1 MTLETDIARSQRRI
15 QDLKRRMA
23 ELRESSMDTHG
34 ERESIA
40 LEHSELMNEYLREYT
55 KLIGYRVEY
64 HDKKAFGFRLA
75 AVGVF
80 CMTIMLVVIMLLF
93 NTGAGN

>member
-1 MTLETDIARSQRRI
+1 
-15 QDLKRRMA
+15 
-23 ELRESSMDTHG
+23 
-34 ERESIA
+34 ESIA
-40 LEHSELMNEYLREYT
+40 LEHTELMNEYLREYT

-80 CMTIMLVVIMLLF
+80 CVAIMLVVVMLLF
-93 NTGAGN
+93 STGAGN

>member
-1 MTLETDIARSQRRI
+1 MTLETDIERSQRRI

-23 ELRESSMDTHG
+23 ELRESNMG

-40 LEHSELMNEYLREYT
+40 VKHSELMNEYLREYT

-80 CMTIMLVVIMLLF
+80 CMTIMLVVVMLLF